1 MTAPRLL
8 VLELDSADPLGTLD
22 GWLTDAGAELDVV
35 RAFEQPVPPTLDGY
49 QGLICLG
56 GNMGALDD
64 LEFPW
69 LADVRKLLSQSVAKR
84 VPALAICLGSQ
95 LLAVATGGQAR
106 RGPKGPEVGVML
118 VAKRDVS
125 SRDPLFAELP
135 WTPDVFQF
143 HEDEVHVLPP
153 SAEHL
158 AASPK
163 YDNQAFRVGES
174 AYGLQ
179 FHIETTPDVVLN
191 WALNSPDAAATARPG
206 TFDAE
211 RLAEA
216 HADIAEVWQPFAE
229 RFVRL
234 TRGELEPAGHVG
246 FELPLV

>member
-8 VLELDSADPLGTLD
+8 VLQPDASDPLGTLEE
-22 GWLTDAGAELDVV
+22 WLTGAGAELDVV
-35 RAFEQPVPPTLDGY
+35 RLYEQPAPESLDGY
-49 QGLICLG
+49 QGLVCLG
-56 GNMGALDD
+56 GPMGALDD
-64 LEFPW
+64 ARYPW
-69 LADVRKLLSQSVAKR
+69 LADARKLLSQSVARK
-84 VPALAICLGSQ
+84 VPALAICLGAQ
-95 LLAVATGGQAR
+95 LLAAATGGQVR

-125 SRDPLFAELP
+125 SRDPLFADLP
-135 WTPDVFQF
+135 WTPDVIQF

-163 YDNQAFRVGES
+163 YDNQAFRVGQS

-179 FHIETTPDVVLN
+179 FHIETTPEIVLE
-191 WALNSPDAAATARPG
+191 WALHAPDSAALARPG

-216 HADIAEVWQPFAE
+216 HADVAEVWQPFTE

-234 TRGELEPAGHVG
+234 TSGELEPGGHTG
-246 FELPLV
+246 IELPLV

>member
-1 MTAPRLL
+1 LL
-8 VLELDSADPLGTLD
+8 VLQPSVSDPLGTLEE
-22 GWLTDAGAELDVV
+22 WLTGAGAELDVV
-35 RAFEQPVPPTLDGY
+35 RAWEQPVPESLDGY
-49 QGLICLG
+49 QGLVCLG
-56 GNMGALDD
+56 GPMGALDD

-69 LADVRKLLSQSVAKR
+69 LAAVRKLLSQSVAKK
-84 VPALAICLGSQ
+84 VPALAICLGAQ
-95 LLAVATGGQAR
+95 LLAAATGGQVR

-125 SRDPLFAELP
+125 SRDPLFADLP
-135 WTPDVFQF
+135 WTPDVIQF
-143 HEDEVHVLPP
+143 HEDEIHVLPP

-179 FHIETTPDVVLN
+179 FHIETTPEVVLD
-191 WALNSPDAAATARPG
+191 WALHSPDSAALARPG

-216 HADIAEVWQPFAE
+216 HADVAEVWKPFTE

-234 TRGELEPAGHVG
+234 TSGELEPGGHVG
-246 FELPLV
+246 IELRLV